1 MRSSPRSANLFN
13 QSGCAIFSLFPLKMA
28 DNNEVKWK
36 IATMIDDDQV
46 VRFYHKTFENG
57 GQQGSE
63 VENRHDD

>member
-1 MRSSPRSANLFN
+1 
-13 QSGCAIFSLFPLKMA
+13 MA
-28 DNNEVKWK
+28 DKKKVKCK